1 MPEKKKI
8 EEYFTA
14 AKKRMC
20 GHGGMDDELLVV
32 TLAATRDILD
42 FAEKRAQ
49 EWGVSLSHD
58 FHAFRESLNDPEKVQ
73 IIIEEGEKGG
83 A

>member
-1 MPEKKKI
+1 MPEKLKI

-14 AKKRMC
+14 AKKRML
-20 GHGGMDDELLVV
+20 GHGGMNGESLTV
-32 TLAATRDILD
+32 TLSATRDILD

-49 EWGVSLSHD
+49 EWGVSLSPD
-58 FHAFRESLNDPEKVQ
+58 FHVFRKSLNDPEKVQ
-73 IIIEEGEKGG
+73 AIIEEGEKTG